1 MVITVEIIKNEN
13 MQNRKTIEK
22 ILEQMNDKI
31 RKLENAQWWEI
42 FQKLIFPPVCGICGK
57 LNNNYLC
64 NKCNFELQK
73 EAQLKIDTYVTEI
86 GFQRKH
92 FDEHIYFFR
101 YQGLIRQ
108 QIINY
113 KFNNEAYKYKAIS
126 NFILKNFILK
136 DIMAFQL
143 LNDYEV
149 IVPVPISKKRFK
161 ERGYNQAELIAKQIS
176 KALEK
181 RIVTNCLYKSKNIVA
196 QSTLNKQERE
206 ENIKNVYTIKNQN
219 ILLNKKVLLVDDI
232 YTTGST
238 ANECCKILLK
248 AKPNKIGVMT
258 LAKD

>member
-1 MVITVEIIKNEN
+1 M
-13 MQNRKTIEK
+13 
-22 ILEQMNDKI
+22 
-31 RKLENAQWWEI
+31 
-42 FQKLIFPPVCGICGK
+42 
-57 LNNNYLC
+57 
-64 NKCNFELQK
+64 
-73 EAQLKIDTYVTEI
+73 
-86 GFQRKH
+86 
-92 FDEHIYFFR
+92 
-101 YQGLIRQ
+101 
-108 QIINY
+108 
-113 KFNNEAYKYKAIS
+113 
-126 NFILKNFILK
+126 
-136 DIMAFQL
+136 
-143 LNDYEV
+143 
-149 IVPVPISKKRFK
+149 KK
-161 ERGYNQAELIAKQIS
+161 AELVEAVAEKTGLTKADATRAIDAVFETIS